1 MALCQCQGG
10 WRKEPRWCRKML
22 GSHGGGWFWTLKYFT
37 LAIISWHFFGGWS
50 AKVWRD
56 GRDGQE
62 EICGWGSEEN
72 GGVEE
77 LRAHLV
83 SNQNVKADWSPTTSQ
98 ITMYCIIFRLDY
110 IIPIKF
116 STILGISIALWQWV
130 SLGTFLFTFWVLFSA
145 SCACNCRVGP
155 PSPLTEFFRN
165 WSFSPLTHVYLV
177 F

>member
-10 WRKEPRWCRKML
+10 WRKEPRWCRKVL
-22 GSHGGGWFWTLKYFT
+22 GSYVGGWFWYLTYFT
-37 LAIISWHFFGGWS
+37 LATSTKTWLHFFGGWP

-56 GRDGQE
+56 GRSGQE

-130 SLGTFLFTFWVLFSA
+130 SLGTFLFTFWVLFFFFFLRLQLRSW
-145 SCACNCRVGP
+145 P
-155 PSPLTEFFRN
+155 PFPLNRIF
-165 WSFSPLTHVYLV
+165 P
-177 F
+177 